1 MTLLENV
8 FAIVV
13 MLVLFVIL
21 SLGLVTV
28 IITFVDELKEHF
40 KNKKE

>member
-1 MTLLENV
+1 MALLEIV

-13 MLVLFVIL
+13 MLFLLSVL

-28 IITFVDELKEHF
+28 IITFVAELKEHF